1 MDVDIKEKRELFDM
15 VCGADILSSAMTV
28 SECWDPSG
36 FGLISRES
44 GESHFAFCCLY
55 KTWQTQTLEGD
66 L

>member
-55 KTWQTQTLEGD
+55 KT
-66 L
+66 